1 LSKLHFH
8 YSRSRPHPERSS
20 AYYRPVLDALEKL
33 DLQLAADTE
42 GLDAEITL
50 LRARIKTMLRTGA
63 DSQTLDRALRTLS
76 QLVLVRH
83 QIAKDTGINI
93 QETIGNFVKG
103 VAVPLSVAAIS
114 KKL

>member
-8 YSRSRPHPERSS
+8 YSSSRNHPERSC

-33 DLQLAADTE
+33 DLQLAAETE

-50 LRARIKTMLRTGA
+50 LRTRIKTMLRTGA
-63 DSQTLDRALRTLS
+63 DTQSVDRALRTLAH
-76 QLVLVRH
+76 LVQVRH
-83 QIAKDTGINI
+83 QISKDTGVNL
-93 QETIGNFVKG
+93 QEAVGNFVKG